1 MRKLIK
7 ESAYIQYIDPKCVHI
22 PGRLRTVQV
31 GQAVGKVVQ
40 VGRATG
46 GVAIATYR
54 RRHALAFGIL
64 KFDAVGSFYTYM

>member
-1 MRKLIK
+1 MCTIYTWTTPDGK
-7 ESAYIQYIDPKCVHI
+7 
-22 PGRLRTVQV
+22 QV
-31 GQAVGKVVQ
+31 VVGGQVVGNVVR

-64 KFDAVGSFYTYM
+64 KFDAAGSFIPTHNIRVGILVKAR

>member
-22 PGRLRTVQV
+22 PGRLRTVQ
-31 GQAVGKVVQ
+31 AVGKVVQ
-40 VGRATG
+40 VGLATG